1 MSPDARR
8 KNKTKQNYYYYKH
21 KIFPRDEDD
30 DRGGGGGE
38 ESFVSRDKSSC
49 LNSKTVS
56 IYNLRILR
64 KRIARSVFHI
74 KSMDDV
80 LLCTHARVCDGGDG
94 RV

>member
-1 MSPDARR
+1 MRVE
-8 KNKTKQNYYYYKH
+8 KTKQN
-21 KIFPRDEDD
+21 KIIIIINIKYVRET
-30 DRGGGGGE
+30 RTTTVEVGGK